1 MRCVI
6 KKNVQTE
13 HYCNGCSI
21 NNTFPSENH
30 ILMSYRLLEVD
41 KVKKNY
47 HSDIDVI
54 KTLRTVKII
63 SFSDFISWFIMC
75 GPRLHQ

>member
-6 KKNVQTE
+6 KKKNVQAQ

-41 KVKKNY
+41 KVKK
-47 HSDIDVI
+47 
-54 KTLRTVKII
+54 KITTRDKILI
-63 SFSDFISWFIMC
+63 SSQPVLKLTTDYVF
-75 GPRLHQ
+75 P

>member
-1 MRCVI
+1 MCN
-6 KKNVQTE
+6 KKNVQTQ

-41 KVKKNY
+41 KVKKKLPLG
-47 HSDIDVI
+47 I
-54 KTLRTVKII
+54 KY
-63 SFSDFISWFIMC
+63 
-75 GPRLHQ
+75 

>member
-6 KKNVQTE
+6 KKKNVQAQ

-41 KVKKNY
+41 KVKKKLPLG
-47 HSDIDVI
+47 I
-54 KTLRTVKII
+54 KY
-63 SFSDFISWFIMC
+63 
-75 GPRLHQ
+75 

>member
-41 KVKKNY
+41 KVKKITTR
-47 HSDIDVI
+47 D
-54 KTLRTVKII
+54 KILI
-63 SFSDFISWFIMC
+63 SSQPVLKLTTDYVF
-75 GPRLHQ
+75 H